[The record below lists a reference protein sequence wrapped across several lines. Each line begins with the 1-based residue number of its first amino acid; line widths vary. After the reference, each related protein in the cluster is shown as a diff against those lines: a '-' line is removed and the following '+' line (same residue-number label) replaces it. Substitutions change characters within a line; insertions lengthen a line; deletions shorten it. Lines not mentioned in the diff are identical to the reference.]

1 MKDTGFT
8 VAAKDESRL
17 VTVYRKAPDGLHK
30 PDSPLP
36 IPTTYFSGAGGLIST
51 AEDYLR
57 FAQML
62 VNGGQLGGKRILSPW
77 TVDLMLS
84 NQVGDLFNEGKTGFG
99 LGFEIL
105 ENPGKGGVIG
115 SPGVFSW
122 GGAYHTVYWA
132 DPKEKLAAVLMTQ
145 LLPSGGSDLN
155 DKFRVLVYQSIV
167 GPPVTAPAHR

>member
-1 MKDTGFT
+1 
-8 VAAKDESRL
+8 VL
-17 VTVYRKAPDGLHK
+17 
-30 PDSPLP
+30 
-36 IPTTYFSGAGGLIST
+36 ST
-51 AEDYLR
+51 ASDYAR
-57 FAQML
+57 FLQML
-62 VNGGQLGGKRILSPW
+62 LNGGELDGVRLLSPK
-77 TVDLMLS
+77 TVELMTE
-84 NQVGDLFNEGKTGFG
+84 NHVGDLFNEGKTGFG